1 MKESADMAL
10 NPNVPYEVFQGGQY
24 VGLPSHSAAHS
35 AEVPFIRAAQY
46 KGFEE
51 RYNKLS
57 YDTREILGKLAWAAA
72 APKFPRDGGDSTLS
86 GMSPTRRD
94 MVIADLKKHGL
105 GRYNEQDKTFGL
117 DGDDKTIV
125 RDIRGGKK
133 GFNTPVY
140 NVGGSPVSAEHF
152 DDAGNLARHVAKSHG
167 VPSERSAAIAAGT
180 EGIRSALLQ
189 TPPKRPFRLTA
200 PALPR

>member
-1 MKESADMAL
+1 MAL

-24 VGLPSHSAAHS
+24 VGLPSSGAPHS
-35 AEVPFIRAAQY
+35 AEVPFITSVQY
-46 KGFEE
+46 KSLEE

-72 APKFPRDGGDSTLS
+72 ALKFSRGESDNTLA
-86 GMSPTRRD
+86 GMSPARRD

-105 GRYNEQDKTFGL
+105 GRYNEQNKTFAL

-140 NVGGSPVSAEHF
+140 NVGGTPVAAEHF
-152 DDAGNLARHVAKSHG
+152 DAAGNLAKPLAKILG
-167 VPSERSAAIAAGT
+167 VPSDRSAAIAARGP
-180 EGIRSALLQ
+180 GIRSALLQ
-189 TPPKRPFRLTA
+189 TPKKIPLRLTA